1 MAASSIERSIDLD
14 RDLDLPT
21 DELWRLI
28 ASAEGWREWLVDE
41 ADVVVREGAVGDV
54 VDDGVHRA
62 VRIETVQIG
71 RQITF
76 LWSADDG
83 DVAKVSLRLDEH
95 DGRRVLLLTETR
107 LSACAE
113 CPLRSA
119 ANEARWDLRECLLCL
134 TARATSR
141 V

>member
-1 MAASSIERSIDLD
+1 MAAPSIERSIDLD
-14 RDLDLPT
+14 RDLDLPS

-28 ASAEGWREWLVDE
+28 ASADGWREWLVDE
-41 ADVVVREGAVGDV
+41 ADVDVREGGEGDV
-54 VDDGVHRA
+54 VDAGVRRA
-62 VRIETVQIG
+62 VRVETVQIG

-76 LWSADDG
+76 LWSTDDG
-83 DVAKVSLRLDEH
+83 DVARVSLQLDEH
-95 DGRRVLLLTETR
+95 EGRRVLRITETR

-113 CPLRSA
+113 CPLRA
-119 ANEARWDLRECLLCL
+119 AADAARWDLRECLLCL